1 MPMWARM
8 SEASLSYAPSDAAWA
23 ILAPLLEPPT
33 RRGRP
38 RVPERRLVLD
48 AVLHVL
54 RGGLAWRLSTSRRGG
69 ASTTNS
75 GAGDGAASGSGSTT
89 PCASGRASW
98 QAEHHVRRRRSSTAR
113 PSGPARLAVSA
124 AATAASGS
132 AAASGTSWSI
142 PEALFCTLGCT
153 PPIRTIVARPSR
165 WVWAPLTG
173 RHQHCPPASTC
184 CPSAGSRNGLPLG
197 AVVTVGWPRTGS
209 GWPHHR
215 DLDPSRHEPPH
226 AKRLTKTV
234 T

>member
-33 RRGRP
+33 RRGRS

-142 PEALFCTLGCT
+142 PEALFCALGCT
-153 PPIRTIVARPSR
+153 PPMRTTVARPSR
-165 WVWAPLTG
+165 WVWAPVDRPSPTLPAGFHVLPKRWIAERTSAWRG
-173 RHQHCPPASTC
+173 RHRRLAKDRERLAAPPR
-184 CPSAGSRNGLPLG
+184 PGSISP
-197 AVVTVGWPRTGS
+197 
-209 GWPHHR
+209 
-215 DLDPSRHEPPH
+215 
-226 AKRLTKTV
+226 
-234 T
+234 